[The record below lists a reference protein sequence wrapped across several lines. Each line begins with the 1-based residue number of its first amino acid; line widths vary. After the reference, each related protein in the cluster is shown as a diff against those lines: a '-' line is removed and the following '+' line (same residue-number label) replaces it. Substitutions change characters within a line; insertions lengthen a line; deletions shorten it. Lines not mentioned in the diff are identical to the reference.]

1 MSLYL
6 DSANLDD
13 VREAANLGFVR
24 GATTN
29 PKLLAVAGHTDFY
42 KALGE
47 ICPLLPGTVF
57 YQLVTETLAEMRNE
71 YRVFRHVAPNLGIK
85 IPCTLTGLQFAK
97 EISRE
102 SIVAVTAVFTPAQA
116 YLAGE
121 AGARFVIPFVNRISR
136 FTGSGPEVVTNIS
149 IVLQGSRCQVLAASI
164 KSASEAVQILQA
176 GAQHI
181 SLPLVVIREM
191 AESPL
196 TRNAIDEFNQA
207 LKGL

>member
-29 PKLLAVAGHTDFY
+29 PKLLANAGHTDFY
-42 KALGE
+42 KAMEE

-57 YQLVTETLAEMRNE
+57 YQLITESLEEMRQE
-71 YRVFRHVAPNLGIK
+71 YRVFRSVAPNLGIK

-102 SIVAVTAVFTPAQA
+102 SIVAVTAVFSPAQA

-121 AGARFVIPFVNRISR
+121 AGARFVIPFVNRYTR
-136 FTGSGPEVVTNIS
+136 LTGSGEELVSDIA
-149 IVLQGSRCQVLAASI
+149 IVLQGSRCQVLAASV
-164 KSASEAVQILQA
+164 KSAREAVGILQA

-181 SLPLVVIREM
+181 SLPLAVIKEM
-191 AESPL
+191 SESPF
-196 TRNAIDEFNQA
+196 TRTAIEEFNQA

>member
-42 KALGE
+42 KALQD

-57 YQLVTETLAEMRNE
+57 YQLITESLDEMRQE
-71 YRVFRHVAPNLGIK
+71 YKVFRSVAPNLGIK
-85 IPCTLTGLQFAK
+85 IPCTMTGLQFAK

-136 FTGSGPEVVTNIS
+136 FTGSGTDVVGNIA

-164 KSASEAVQILQA
+164 KSASEAVEILQA

-181 SLPLVVIREM
+181 SLPLAVIKEM

-196 TRNAIDEFNQA
+196 TRQAVEEFNQA
-207 LKGL
+207 LKSL